1 MRTGFRSRL
10 GRISAALAVSLAA
23 LVGVASAADAQSW
36 NGWVPYNGYNNSRY
50 PYYNRSQDPGWT
62 WGERY
67 GAPPAGTYSQGYYG
81 PQRYYRHGYNNN
93 GYSNGQNSTGQ
104 LGGLFVR

>member
-10 GRISAALAVSLAA
+10 GRISAAVAVSLAT
-23 LVGVASAADAQSW
+23 LVSVASAADAQSW

-67 GAPPAGTYSQGYYG
+67 GAPPAGTYQGYYG
-81 PQRYYRHGYNNN
+81 PQRYYRHGYYNN
-93 GYSNGQNSTGQ
+93 GYNNGQNSTSQ